1 MSLENNPIIINANAI
16 QAAQHCAAAKDI
28 RYYLNGVYVN
38 FKRGDQATVAGT
50 DGHILFA
57 GLASLQGQTP
67 SSDPYAWVGHSFII
81 PIDVVKKLDK
91 KAAIYELR
99 AIGDGQYCLNGIVFK
114 SEDGTYPDISRVI
127 PSNEDLEKPQEPSH
141 YNPDLLV
148 RATKALRTY
157 YGARPTTCYDIHQRG
172 NSSGVMHAGEN
183 CALVVVMPMRSNFGA
198 AQSFNR
204 DYL

>member
-1 MSLENNPIIINANAI
+1 MSIENNPIIINASAI

-50 DGHILFA
+50 DGYILFA

-67 SSDPYAWVGHSFII
+67 SSDPHAWVGHSFII
-81 PIDVVKKLDK
+81 PIEVVKKLDK
-91 KAAIYELR
+91 KTAIYELR
-99 AIGDGQYCLNGIVFK
+99 AIGDGQYCLNGVIFK
-114 SEDGTYPDISRVI
+114 PLDGKYPVISRFI
-127 PSNEDLEKPQEPSH
+127 PSHDDMQKPQETSN

-148 RATKALRTY
+148 RATKALRAY
-157 YGARPTTCYDIHQRG
+157 YNAKPTTCYDIHQRG
-172 NSSGVMHAGEN
+172 DSSGVMHAGEN
-183 CALVVVMPMRSNFGA
+183 CAQVVIMPINNKIGSI
-198 AQSFNR
+198 QSFNR